1 MSFKC
6 EDPAALAGAHRA
18 DVTMLPGRI
27 DVSGYTP
34 SVIDLQVQS
43 VVARYAVSISLALV
57 IAELAFSP
65 GRQA

>member
-6 EDPAALAGAHRA
+6 EDPAALAGAHRV

-27 DVSGYTP
+27 DVLDFTP

-43 VVARYAVSISLALV
+43 VVARYAVSLSLAYV
-57 IAELAFSP
+57 IAELAFSS

>member
-1 MSFKC
+1 MSYKRK
-6 EDPAALAGAHRA
+6 DPAMLSVAHRA

-34 SVIDLQVQS
+34 SVIDLQVQRI
-43 VVARYAVSISLALV
+43 VAHYAVSISLALV
-57 IAELAFSP
+57 IAELAFSS